1 MTLATSAS
9 SATFNGSGG
18 TGPFTFNF
26 RFFSDTDIV
35 VTKNV
40 SGVSSLLIKGINYTI
55 TGAGSYAGGSVTL
68 TAALNTGEI
77 LTIRRTLAL
86 TQLTSI
92 RNQAAFYPEIHEDVF
107 DRLTM
112 EIQQVNELATSSSV
126 VVSTVTVGTRTDFTS
141 DATAAPT
148 TVNINGLTEV
158 TVTKNDATANT
169 VTIQD
174 SSGATILRQST
185 YTLYLLDEWVHL
197 LKAGNNWKRIG

>member
-1 MTLATSAS
+1 M
-9 SATFNGSGG
+9 
-18 TGPFTFNF
+18 
-26 RFFSDTDIV
+26 

-40 SGVSSLLIKGINYTI
+40 SGVSSLLIKGIDYTI
-55 TGAGSYAGGSVTL
+55 TGAGSYSGGSVTL
-68 TAALNTGEI
+68 AAALNTGEI

-92 RNQAAFYPEIHEDVF
+92 RNQAAFHPEIHEDVF

-148 TVNINGLTEV
+148 TVNINGLAEV
-158 TVTKNDATANT
+158 TVTKDDATANT

-174 SSGATILRQST
+174 SSGATILRQAT

-197 LKAGNNWKRIG
+197 LKVGNNWKRIG

>member
-26 RFFSDTDIV
+26 RFFADTDIV

-40 SGVSSLLIKGINYTI
+40 SGVSTTLIKGVDYTI
-55 TGAGSYAGGSVTL
+55 TGAGSYSGGSVTL
-68 TAALNTGEI
+68 TVALNTGEI
-77 LTIRRTLAL
+77 LTIRRVMDL

-92 RNQAAFYPEIHEDVF
+92 RNQSAFHPEIHEDVF

-112 EIQQVNELATSSSV
+112 QIQQVNTLASSASV
-126 VVSTVTVGTRTDFTS
+126 TVSTVTTGTRTDITS

-148 TVNINGLTEV
+148 TIDIMGLVEV
-158 TVTKNDATANT
+158 TVTKDDATANT

-174 SSGATILRQST
+174 SSGATILRQAT
-185 YTLYLLDEWVHL
+185 YTLYNLDEWVHL
-197 LKAGNNWKRIG
+197 LKVGNNWKRVG